1 MLVLFINTLTA
12 GDKYS
17 RHNTENFPKEV
28 QMQLSQIPETFCG
41 FLFAFL
47 NSKSNFEYFEK
58 NIILIA

>member
-47 NSKSNFEYFEK
+47 NSKSN
-58 NIILIA
+58 LL